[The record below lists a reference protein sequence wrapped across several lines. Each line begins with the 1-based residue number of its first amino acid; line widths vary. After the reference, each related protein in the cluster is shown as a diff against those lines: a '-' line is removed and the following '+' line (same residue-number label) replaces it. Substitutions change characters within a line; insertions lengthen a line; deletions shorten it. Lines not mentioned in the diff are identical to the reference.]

1 VSIKLQNFT
10 IRSLTKRRF
19 FQLLRD
25 YKEDPDNFSIQ
36 YERKRATKKITDDV
50 EKNIV
55 NEGKEVFIQRIYGN
69 AGERNAYIS
78 GFLQRQIPLLAIF
91 YRARFSA
98 SIPHFKEKVY
108 YHKMRADE
116 KGFVRC
122 ALLNENI
129 EEKGLE
135 VYLSC
140 GR

>member
-1 VSIKLQNFT
+1 MT
-10 IRSLTKRRF
+10 RRRF

-25 YKEDPDNFSIQ
+25 HKKDPDSFSIQ
-36 YERKRATKKITDDV
+36 YERKRATRKITEDV

-55 NEGKEVFIQRIYGN
+55 NEGEEVFIQRIYGN
-69 AGERNAYIS
+69 AGERNGYIS

-98 SIPHFKEKVY
+98 PIPDFKGKVY

-116 KGFVRC
+116 NGFVRC
-122 ALLNENI
+122 ALVNENI
-129 EEKGLE
+129 EEKGLG